1 MIDRASDKSGK
12 KRIVILGGGFGG
24 VYAAIHLEK
33 LLARVDAVEICLVSR
48 DNFFLFTPMLH
59 EIAASDLEITNIV
72 NPLRKLLR
80 KVEVLVGD
88 VNQIDLP
95 NKRVLIS
102 HGYRNHSLQIDY
114 DHLVIALGSITNFYG
129 IPGLADLA
137 VSMKSLRDAI
147 QLRAQIIGHL
157 EEANSECN
165 LAHRQSLLTFVVAGG
180 GFAGVETVAALNDFV
195 REALPFYPNLCEDML
210 RILLVHSG
218 PVILPE
224 LGESLGRYTQ
234 KVLARRGVEIRLNTR
249 VKSMTD
255 DNVSFAHHVPIPCR
269 TLVWT
274 AGIVPSPIISS
285 LPCAKERGRIV
296 VNQFLR
302 VPDRPDVWA
311 VGDCAFVPDIR
322 NPGKSHPPTAQ
333 HAIREG
339 KVVAQNITAA
349 LQGRPLRSFSFKTIG
364 LLASI
369 GRRTGVARIFGL
381 NFSGFFAWWMWRTIY
396 LGKLPGLDK
405 KVRVVFDWT
414 LDLLFPKDV
423 CAVYD
428 LPYRRDFHRLEQI
441 KDAAGS
447 NGDYQLNA
455 RQPVHSS
462 MGNGLARIEPM
473 GSERDGLT
481 AQRPTERECTNQ
493 IRWSSGP
500 SAASSRR

>member
-1 MIDRASDKSGK
+1 MINPVTDKSCK

-80 KVEVLVGD
+80 NVEVLVGD

-95 NKRVLIS
+95 NQRVSIS
-102 HGYRNHSLQIDY
+102 HGYRKHSRQIDFE
-114 DHLVIALGSITNFYG
+114 HLVIALGSITNFYE

-137 VSMKSLRDAI
+137 IPMKSIRDAI
-147 QLRAQIIGHL
+147 QLRAQIIQHL
-157 EEANSECN
+157 EEANSEYN
-165 LAHRQSLLTFVVAGG
+165 LVDRQSLLTFMVAGG

-195 REALPFYPNLCEDML
+195 REALPFYPNLCEGML
-210 RILLVHSG
+210 RVLLVHSG

-224 LGESLGRYTQ
+224 LGESLGRHTQ
-234 KVLARRGVEIRLNTR
+234 KLLARRGVEIRLNTR
-249 VKSMTD
+249 VKGMTE
-255 DNVSFAHHVPIPCR
+255 DNVSLAHHVPIPCR

-274 AGIVPSPIISS
+274 AGTVPSPLISS

-296 VNQFLR
+296 VDQFLQ
-302 VPDRPDVWA
+302 VPDWPNVWA

-339 KVVAQNITAA
+339 KVVAQNITAPF
-349 LQGRPLRSFSFKTIG
+349 LGRPRKSFSFRTIG

-369 GRRTGVARIFGL
+369 GRRTGVARIFGF

-396 LGKLPGLDK
+396 LSKLPGLDK
-405 KVRVVFDWT
+405 KVRVAFDWT

-423 CAVYD
+423 CAVHD
-428 LPYRRDFHRLEQI
+428 LFYRRDFHRP
-441 KDAAGS
+441 DHATHTVGN
-447 NGDYQLNA
+447 NGDYQ
-455 RQPVHSS
+455 
-462 MGNGLARIEPM
+462 
-473 GSERDGLT
+473 
-481 AQRPTERECTNQ
+481 
-493 IRWSSGP
+493 P
-500 SAASSRR
+500 SARRLASS